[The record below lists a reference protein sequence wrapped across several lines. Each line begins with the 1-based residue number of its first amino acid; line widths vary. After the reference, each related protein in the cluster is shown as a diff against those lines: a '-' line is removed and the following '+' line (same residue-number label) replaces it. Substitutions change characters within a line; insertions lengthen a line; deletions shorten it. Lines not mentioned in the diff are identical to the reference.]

1 MSNAELKTTLGQKL
15 DEILSHTFLITGENR
30 AWLTSARDYVAD
42 MTDQEL
48 THLQQFVPKE

>member
-1 MSNAELKTTLGQKL
+1 MSNADLKTTLGQKL
-15 DEILSHTFLITGENR
+15 DEMLSHTFLITGENR